1 MLYQL
6 SASAAQSRIRTVFVV
21 DDEPAVRQFIRS
33 VARGHECEI
42 LEFGDIPTA
51 TAALNTLTPDLIF
64 LDLELG
70 NGDAI
75 EAFRSFAGQGYKGVI
90 QLMSGRGEAVL
101 EGVRA
106 IGMRYGFDLLPPLGK
121 PFRVRTIREVLDHVT
136 AETSVEAA
144 PMVEPTPAT
153 APQLNIT
160 LEQALENGWLEL
172 WYQPKVDLRTGATT
186 GAEGL
191 IRARHPEHGVVAP
204 YVFLPEASDQALAQ
218 LTERV
223 ILDALHDWQSFHA
236 AGFPLQLC
244 VNAPASALL
253 AMPIASL
260 VRQNRPKEVTW
271 PGLVLELTED
281 QVLEN
286 IPRAQEIAAQLKIYD
301 VGLSLDDFG
310 QGHSSLARLRD
321 LPFESLKIDRSFVS
335 GCPADPAKL
344 ELCRTIVSMAQ
355 RFGCTVVAEGIET
368 QAELDAIRDLGC
380 EYGQGY
386 LLGRPM
392 TRGDLIN
399 KLVAARAS

>member
-6 SASAAQSRIRTVFVV
+6 SAPAAQSRIRTVFVV
-21 DDEPAVRQFIRS
+21 DDEPAVRQFIRTA
-33 VARGHECEI
+33 ARAHACEI

-51 TAALNTLTPDLIF
+51 TSALNGLTPDLIF

-70 NGDAI
+70 TGDAI
-75 EAFRSFAGQGYKGVI
+75 EAFRSFAGQGYRGAI

-106 IGMRYGFDLLPPLGK
+106 IGTRYGFDLLPPLGK
-121 PFRVRTIREVLDHVT
+121 PFRVRTIRGVLDRAI
-136 AETSVEAA
+136 AETGVSTIPNAK
-144 PMVEPTPAT
+144 PDQAT
-153 APQLNIT
+153 APQPSMT
-160 LEQALENGWLEL
+160 LVQALENDWLEL
-172 WYQPKVDLRTGATT
+172 WYQPKVDLRTGKTT

-204 YVFLPEASDQALAQ
+204 YVFLPEASEDALAQ

-223 ILDALHDWQSFHA
+223 ILDALHDWQTFHD
-236 AGFPLQLC
+236 AGVPLQLC

-260 VRQNRPKEVTW
+260 VRQHRPKDVNW

-281 QVLEN
+281 QVLES

-321 LPFESLKIDRSFVS
+321 LPFESLKSDRSFVS
-335 GCPADPAKL
+335 GCPDDPVKL

-368 QAELDAIRDLGC
+368 QTELDAIRDLGC

-386 LLGRPM
+386 LLGRP
-392 TRGDLIN
+392 TTKDDLIN